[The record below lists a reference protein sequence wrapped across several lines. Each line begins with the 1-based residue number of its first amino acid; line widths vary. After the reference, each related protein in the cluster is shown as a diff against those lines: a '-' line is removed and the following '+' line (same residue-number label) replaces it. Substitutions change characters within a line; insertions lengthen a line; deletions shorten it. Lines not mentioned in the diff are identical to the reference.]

1 MYIFKGD
8 NVSTKISDK
17 TNMRE
22 QNAADVELE
31 RELRAKRRKA
41 KKRKRIA
48 NRIFGFFLTTGI
60 LFGICGLALEYVLIK
75 GPSPALRDTFAMTMA
90 ETRRFTFIP
99 YIFMT
104 REEGDSYLNRRIEAS
119 GDVTTDTSL
128 IKVGANAAIENEV
141 KVDETDTRFIDEDG
155 DGIIIN
161 EVKGSGFSG
170 YMMVVLDPN
179 RVHLGTPINNPDN
192 PFGSYGLPLDMM
204 CEQYDALA
212 GMNAGGFSDDGGSGT
227 GGWPQGITIVQGR
240 HYNYST
246 GQDRF
251 AGFDA
256 DGILHVG
263 YYNSEDV
270 IAANIQNGVCFSPL
284 LIVNGKVMY
293 DEICISGVN
302 PRSAI
307 GQRADGIVL
316 MLVIDGRQL
325 HSVGATY
332 SDVVDIMLDY
342 GAVNAC
348 NMDGG
353 SSTSMWFG
361 GDYVNSCSSQDGRS
375 RYLPDAWLV
384 K

>member
-1 MYIFKGD
+1 MSTM
-8 NVSTKISDK
+8 VSNNSTSNRND
-17 TNMRE
+17 
-22 QNAADVELE
+22 AELE
-31 RELRAKRRKA
+31 YQRELRRKKKRA
-41 KKRKRIA
+41 AKRKRIA

-60 LFGICGLALEYVLIK
+60 LFGVCGLALEYVLIK

-104 REEGDSYLNRRIEAS
+104 REEGDSYLNRRIDAT
-119 GDVTTDTSL
+119 GDVSTDTSM
-128 IKVGANAAIENEV
+128 IKVGANASVGNETAAEV
-141 KVDETDTRFIDEDG
+141 VDTRFLDEDG
-155 DGIIIN
+155 DGLILN

-170 YMMVVLDPN
+170 YMMVILDPK
-179 RVHLGTPINNPDN
+179 RVYLGTPINNPDN
-192 PFGSYGLPLDMM
+192 PFGAYGLPLDMM
-204 CEQYDALA
+204 CEQYNAV
-212 GMNAGGFSDDGGSGT
+212 GGINAGGFSDDGGGGS
-227 GGWPQGITIVQGR
+227 GGWPQGITVVQGR
-240 HYNYST
+240 HYNYTT
-246 GQDRF
+246 GYDRF

-263 YYNSEDV
+263 YYDSEDV
-270 IAANIQNGVCFSPL
+270 IAANIQNGVSFGPL
-284 LIVNGKVMY
+284 LIVNGEVMY
-293 DEICISGVN
+293 DEIAVSGVN
-302 PRSAI
+302 PRTAI

-353 SSTSMWFG
+353 SSTSMWYG
-361 GDYVNSCSSQDGRS
+361 GDYVNSCSSQDGKS
-375 RYLPDAWLV
+375 RYLPDAWLFN
-384 K
+384 